1 MQTCDHI
8 LAKYGVM
15 ANFSIAKKVTKERIQ
30 KMSERLNTSDESSSE
45 FQDALKQE
53 ILKETQ
59 LAIFNNTIPGL
70 ITNSKKKINPH
81 HKKLLLTDKEKRQ
94 VTLLTAIVVKT
105 ILEKDLSKDET
116 CLLIIQLVNALG
128 LRDVDFKKFTE
139 TYNPNQDDSDDFEDI
154 DGDDNEDY

>member
-15 ANFSIAKKVTKERIQ
+15 SNFSIAKKVTKDRIK
-30 KMSERLNTSDESSSE
+30 KMSEKLNTVDEFSLD
-45 FQDALKQE
+45 FQEALKQE

-70 ITNSKKKINPH
+70 ITNSKKKKESN
-81 HKKLLLTDKEKRQ
+81 HKMMLITERDKRKII
-94 VTLLTAIVVKT
+94 LMSSLIVKM

-116 CLLIIQLVNALG
+116 CLLIIQLVNTLG
-128 LRDVDFKKFTE
+128 LRDVDFKKF
-139 TYNPNQDDSDDFEDI
+139 NDNSNIPPDDDDENYEDN
-154 DGDDNEDY
+154 DDDY

>member
-8 LAKYGVM
+8 LAKHGVM
-15 ANFSIAKKVTKERIQ
+15 SNFSIAKKVTKERIQ
-30 KMSERLNTSDESSSE
+30 KMSERLNTTDETSSE

-70 ITNSKKKINPH
+70 ITNSKKKITH
-81 HKKLLLTDKEKRQ
+81 QHKQLLITEKEKRK
-94 VTLLTAIVVKT
+94 VTLLAAIVIKS

-116 CLLIIQLVNALG
+116 CLLILQMVTALG
-128 LRDVDFKKFTE
+128 LKDVDFKKFTD
-139 TYNPNQDDSDDFEDI
+139 TYNQNPDDYDDYDED
-154 DGDDNEDY
+154 DDEEY

>member
-30 KMSERLNTSDESSSE
+30 KMSEKLNTTDESSVE

-70 ITNSKKKINPH
+70 ITNSKKKASPN
-81 HKKLLLTDKEKRQ
+81 HKKLLITEKEKRQ
-94 VTLLTAIVVKT
+94 VTLLAAIVVKT

-116 CLLIIQLVNALG
+116 CLLLIQLVNALG
-128 LRDVDFKKFTE
+128 LKDIDFKKFSE
-139 TYNPNQDDSDDFEDI
+139 MYNPPPDDDLDDYDEDE
-154 DGDDNEDY
+154 EDY

>member
-30 KMSERLNTSDESSSE
+30 KMSEKLNTTDESSVE

-70 ITNSKKKINPH
+70 ITNSKKKVSPN
-81 HKKLLLTDKEKRQ
+81 HKKLLITEKEKRQ
-94 VTLLTAIVVKT
+94 VTLLAAIVVKT

-116 CLLIIQLVNALG
+116 CLLLIQLVNALG
-128 LRDVDFKKFTE
+128 LKDIDFKKFSE
-139 TYNPNQDDSDDFEDI
+139 MYNPPPDDDSDDYDEDE
-154 DGDDNEDY
+154 EDY

>member
-30 KMSERLNTSDESSSE
+30 KMSEKLNTTDESSVE

-70 ITNSKKKINPH
+70 ITNSKKKASPN
-81 HKKLLLTDKEKRQ
+81 HKKLLITEKEKRQ
-94 VTLLTAIVVKT
+94 VTLLAAIVVKT

-116 CLLIIQLVNALG
+116 CLLLIQLVNALG
-128 LRDVDFKKFTE
+128 LKDIDFKKFSE
-139 TYNPNQDDSDDFEDI
+139 MYNPPPDDDSDDYDEDE
-154 DGDDNEDY
+154 EDY

>member
-15 ANFSIAKKVTKERIQ
+15 ANFSIAKKVTKDRIE
-30 KMSERLNTSDESSSE
+30 KMSERLNNTDETSSE
-45 FQDALKQE
+45 FQDALKEE

-70 ITNSKKKINPH
+70 ITNSKKKVTSK
-81 HKKLLLTDKEKRQ
+81 HKQLLITEKEKRQ
-94 VTLLTAIVVKT
+94 VTLLSAIVVKA

-116 CLLIIQLVNALG
+116 CLLILQLVNALG
-128 LRDVDFKKFTE
+128 LKDVDFKKFTE
-139 TYNPNQDDSDDFEDI
+139 MYNQDS
-154 DGDDNEDY
+154 EDYDDDENDEDY

>member
-30 KMSERLNTSDESSSE
+30 KMSERLNTVDETSIE

-70 ITNSKKKINPH
+70 ITNSKKKASPK
-81 HKKLLLTDKEKRQ
+81 HKKLLVTDTEKRKI
-94 VTLLTAIVVKT
+94 TLLTAIVVKA
-105 ILEKDLSKDET
+105 ILEKDLSKDEM

-128 LRDVDFKKFTE
+128 LKDVDFKKFTDMY
-139 TYNPNQDDSDDFEDI
+139 TQDPEDSNEDDEDE
-154 DGDDNEDY
+154 DGDDY

>member
-15 ANFSIAKKVTKERIQ
+15 SNFSIAKKVTKDRIK
-30 KMSERLNTSDESSSE
+30 KMSEKLNTVDEFSLD
-45 FQDALKQE
+45 FQESLKQE

-70 ITNSKKKINPH
+70 ITNSKKKKEPN
-81 HKKLLLTDKEKRQ
+81 HKMMLITEKDKRKII
-94 VTLLTAIVVKT
+94 LMSSLIVNT

-116 CLLIIQLVNALG
+116 CLLIIQLVNTLG
-128 LRDVDFKKFTE
+128 LRDVDFKKFNDNSNT
-139 TYNPNQDDSDDFEDI
+139 PPDDEDDENYEDN
-154 DGDDNEDY
+154 DEDY

>member
-1 MQTCDHI
+1 VPPEPLTETFTLFVVPLTEWTPLFVIVTAPVFADTC
-8 LAKYGVM
+8 
-15 ANFSIAKKVTKERIQ
+15 IAVPADTE
-30 KMSERLNTSDESSSE
+30 
-45 FQDALKQE
+45 
-53 ILKETQ
+53 
-59 LAIFNNTIPGL
+59 
-70 ITNSKKKINPH
+70 
-81 HKKLLLTDKEKRQ
+81 
-94 VTLLTAIVVKT
+94 VTAIVVKT